1 MAVVCE
7 RRVGRYF
14 LLARARRRETFRKRE
29 IRRDGRA
36 TERSENLGGD
46 VDEDRVAFGSWK
58 REQNESRG
66 AARKEV
72 GGGVNGVVDLC
83 ICVYT
88 PGRGGGRREERVN
101 LSVGAALP
109 RGDPHSR
116 PRFYCFQP
124 RRYTK
129 LLVLS
134 AR

>member
-29 IRRDGRA
+29 IRRGGRA

-66 AARKEV
+66 AARKE
-72 GGGVNGVVDLC
+72 G
-83 ICVYT
+83 
-88 PGRGGGRREERVN
+88 GRGGER
-101 LSVGAALP
+101 G
-109 RGDPHSR
+109 G
-116 PRFYCFQP
+116 
-124 RRYTK
+124 
-129 LLVLS
+129 
-134 AR
+134 